1 MPMFEAIG
9 IAGTSMSVNRRWI
22 DATADNLANMNT
34 VRSAD
39 GDAWQA
45 RYLEVAPNA
54 NNQGVQIT
62 RAQFGDAEGLLSFE
76 PDHPEANEE
85 GYVRRPDVDMGVE
98 MGNLIMAQRSY
109 ALASQVVDK
118 AKTVYQAGIEIGRN

>member
-1 MPMFEAIG
+1 MPSFEAIG
-9 IAGTSMSVNRRWI
+9 IAGTSMSTNRRWI

-34 VRSAD
+34 VTSAD
-39 GDAWQA
+39 GDAFRA
-45 RYLEVAPNA
+45 RYLEVAPNEA
-54 NNQGVQIT
+54 SQGVQVT
-62 RAQFGDAEGLLSFE
+62 GVQYGDAEGVLSYE

-109 ALASQVVDK
+109 SLASQVVDK